1 MRTVPL
7 DQKDRELVY
16 RLQSRLD
23 GIRERLGINTR
34 GEILFR
40 ADLSYGDDE
49 VLLVEADGFGGGV
62 LRVVEGNYPVDYLIR
77 DEREFS
83 TEAEAFEAAATLKD
97 EGAQ

>member
-7 DQKDRELVY
+7 DQKDRELIS

-23 GIRERLGINTR
+23 DTRSRLGISAR
-34 GEILFR
+34 GEVLLR
-40 ADLSYGDDE
+40 ADLSYCDDE

-83 TEAEAFEAAATLKD
+83 TEAEAFEAAVTLKGD
-97 EGAQ
+97 DAH

>member
-1 MRTVPL
+1 MITAPL
-7 DQKDRELVY
+7 NQTDRELIA

-23 GIRERLGINTR
+23 DIRNRLGISAR
-34 GEILFR
+34 REVLFR